1 VSRLSPFNSQ
11 KKNKHID
18 KIKKPSENSEEKMS
32 KLSNNGWIYISFY
45 GNVSSTKNARFW
57 VKLYKKGVLL

>member
-1 VSRLSPFNSQ
+1 MR
-11 KKNKHID
+11 ID
-18 KIKKPSENSEEKMS
+18 KIKKSPENSEEKIR